1 MWFDPSHRNEPW
13 SISSQINEL
22 DVKLGYVRFPST
34 TTRRPRSITKF
45 NKYKGN
51 ELRSLLLF
59 GFFVFEGI
67 LRRRYYSH
75 LLLLVL
81 IMHLSESRCLDK
93 NCVEDLRHLCTSFV
107 STFPRIYSTR
117 HNVQVIHSLVH
128 IPESVEAFGPLC
140 NYSTFNFESLL
151 GV

>member
-13 SISSQINEL
+13 SVCFRMKEI
-22 DVKLGYVRFPST
+22 DVKLDHVRFPST
-34 TTRRPRSITKF
+34 TTRRPRSIIMF

-59 GFFVFEGI
+59 GFSIFEDI

-75 LLLLVL
+75 FLLLVL
-81 IMHLSESRCLDK
+81 VMHLSESRCLDQH
-93 NCVEDLRHLCTSFV
+93 CVDDLRHLCTSFV
-107 STFPRIYSTR
+107 STFPRLYSTR
-117 HNVQVIHSLVH
+117 HNVQVIHSLLH
-128 IPESVEAFGPLC
+128 IPESVKAFGPLC
-140 NYSTFNFESLL
+140 TYSTFNFESLL